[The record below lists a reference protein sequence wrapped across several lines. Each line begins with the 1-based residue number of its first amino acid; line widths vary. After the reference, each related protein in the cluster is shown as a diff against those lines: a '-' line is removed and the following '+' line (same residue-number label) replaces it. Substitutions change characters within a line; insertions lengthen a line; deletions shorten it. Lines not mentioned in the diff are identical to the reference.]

1 MGFVL
6 EERGIPRKNY
16 EIFNKNS
23 NKIGYVT
30 SGTMSPSLKL
40 AIGMGYV
47 LKKDASIGN
56 HIFIYVRGKH
66 LKAKIVKMPFYDKK

>member
-1 MGFVL
+1 
-6 EERGIPRKNY
+6 
-16 EIFNKNS
+16 
-23 NKIGYVT
+23 
-30 SGTMSPSLKL
+30 MSPSLKL